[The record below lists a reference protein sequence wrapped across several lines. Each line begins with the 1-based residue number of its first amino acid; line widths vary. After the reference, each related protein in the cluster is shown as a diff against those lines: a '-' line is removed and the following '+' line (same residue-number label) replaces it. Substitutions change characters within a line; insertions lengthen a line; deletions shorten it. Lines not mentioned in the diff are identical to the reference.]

1 MLLEQEAVAEQ
12 TKAFLVCWGLK
23 VKFVAGICGI
33 SPNILSKFLNH
44 KVALSNK
51 QLHRLT
57 AYMEDYILRNDIGK
71 KNG

>member
-23 VKFVAGICGI
+23 AKFVAGTCGI

-51 QLHRLT
+51 QLNRLT
-57 AYMEDYILRNDIGK
+57 TYMENYILRNDVSK

>member
-23 VKFVAGICGI
+23 AKFVAGTCGI

-51 QLHRLT
+51 QLNR
-57 AYMEDYILRNDIGK
+57 R
-71 KNG
+71 